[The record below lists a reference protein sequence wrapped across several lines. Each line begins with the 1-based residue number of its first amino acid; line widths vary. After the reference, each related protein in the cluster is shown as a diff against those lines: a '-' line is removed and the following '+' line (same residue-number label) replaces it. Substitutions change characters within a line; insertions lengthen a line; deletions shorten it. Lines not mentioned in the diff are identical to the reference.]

1 MALSVPL
8 PKSIQSELGGNTHPG
23 LELDKYVASWEE
35 GGQAGKLSEKVQ
47 RPAIDNVV
55 KLSRSEPEGCHFRDL
70 CARRST
76 VLGLLGAESFRC
88 QTTGPLTLHR
98 ARASALENAGICLH
112 PIYGFTYFPGSGL
125 KGMARAFAETVWL
138 PGQFKAA
145 ANGQPDGPEEEEKA
159 RQAWE
164 RIERV
169 FGWAPGSDTVDK
181 GEPKPWKPK
190 CVPKHSEKDSAHSGN
205 IVFHDAWPEKWP
217 PLFMD
222 ILNNHHP
229 EYYRGKDDEDAPGDW
244 ENPIPVYFLAVP
256 PGQTFSFALSKR
268 RNDVDNSKGGRDA
281 RAPELIDLAKEWL
294 LGALCHLGAGAK
306 TAAGY
311 GCFKPIDR
319 AVPTPP
325 SPARQTFQTTLEL
338 VTPAFLAGAKQERED
353 CDLRPATLRGLLRSW
368 WRTMHAGWVDV
379 ATLRKLEA
387 AVWGD
392 TNSGGAVR
400 LTLEPGSPLDPQQYN
415 YKDRFRP
422 KAEFKQQH
430 ELENSP
436 NSKTTQGLFYLSY
449 GMDEISHGEARHRWY
464 KDAGTRWRIG
474 LSARGTA
481 YEERNA
487 RGQAT
492 RKVGVEA
499 PQVLRQAHAAL
510 WLLCQ
515 FGGVGSKARK
525 GFGSLG
531 DIEGMTLDDCQKAGR
546 EFREACGVPQRQRDG
561 DSPALEKML
570 PILAI
575 PTPWR
580 DAWFALDQLGFGA
593 QAFAQKFAHNP
604 DKLALGLPRK
614 IHGPRSAPMTSQDGK
629 NWKPEK
635 WLGDL
640 HQKLG
645 SRKGKEKD
653 MRDASPVHYH
663 LAKAPDET
671 LTIRVTAFPARYL
684 PDAETSRKFLSKLLG
699 HLKTDLEKRAKDL
712 AAKGQQKAPP
722 RAAAAARVSRPAPA
736 ERPLSKAGDLVE
748 ALLVEDPKGKGRRFA
763 KHAGSGRVGSI
774 QNPGD
779 IPPDKKTGDQ
789 VRLIVAIWTT
799 DQIQFKWPK
808 PLDSEKPGKAKPRSG
823 PGAGRFRR

>member
-8 PKSIQSELGGNTHPG
+8 PKSMQSELGGNTHPG
-23 LELDKYVASWEE
+23 LALDKYVASWEE

-47 RPAIDNVV
+47 KPAIDAVV
-55 KLSRSEPEGCHFRDL
+55 GLSRAEPPGCNLESLR
-70 CARRST
+70 ARRAAALA
-76 VLGLLGAESFRC
+76 VLGAELFRC
-88 QTTGPLTLHR
+88 QMTGPLTLHL

-145 ANGQPDGPEEEEKA
+145 ANGQPDGPEEENKA
-159 RQAWE
+159 RKAWDN
-164 RIERV
+164 IERV
-169 FGWAPGSDTVDK
+169 FGWAPSSDTLEGGK
-181 GEPKPWKPK
+181 PKPWKPQ
-190 CVPKHSEKDSAHSGN
+190 CVPKRGENDSAHSGS
-205 IVFHDAWPEKWP
+205 IVFRDAWPEEWP
-217 PLFMD
+217 KLFMD
-222 ILNNHHP
+222 IVNNHHP
-229 EYYRGKDDEDAPGDW
+229 DYYLGKDDKDAPGDW

-281 RAPELIDLAKEWL
+281 RAPGLIDLAKEWL

-311 GCFKPIDR
+311 GCFKPVDG
-319 AVPTPP
+319 ALPTLK
-325 SPARQTFQTTLEL
+325 SPARETFQTTLEL

-353 CDLRPATLRGLLRSW
+353 CDLRPATLRGLLRWW

-400 LTLEPGSPLDPQQYN
+400 LTLEPESPLDPQQYD

-449 GMDEISHGEARHRWY
+449 GMDEISHGVARHRWY
-464 KDAGTRWRIG
+464 KDPGARWRIA
-474 LSARGTA
+474 LSARGTV
-481 YEERNA
+481 YEDRNA
-487 RGQAT
+487 RGEVT
-492 RKVGVEA
+492 RKVRVGA
-499 PQVLRQAHAAL
+499 PQVLAQARAAL

-525 GFGSLG
+525 GFGSLS
-531 DIEGMTLDDCQKAGR
+531 DFEGLTLEEYNKAGR
-546 EFREACGVPQRQRDG
+546 EFREACGVRQHQREP

-570 PILAI
+570 PTLVI
-575 PTPWR
+575 PTPWK
-580 DAWFALDQLGFGA
+580 DAWFALDQVGFSA

-604 DKLALGLPRK
+604 DKVALGLPRK
-614 IHGPRSAPMTSQDGK
+614 IHGPRSAPLTSQNNK
-629 NWKPEK
+629 SWKPEK

-640 HQKLG
+640 HPKLG
-645 SRKGKEKD
+645 SRKRKEKD

-663 LAKAPDET
+663 LAKAPDGT
-671 LTIRVTAFPARYL
+671 LTIRVTAFPAKYL
-684 PDAETSRKFLSKLLG
+684 PDTEASRKFLSKLLG

-712 AAKGQQKAPP
+712 AGKGQQKAPS
-722 RAAAAARVSRPAPA
+722 RVVASARVSPPAPA
-736 ERPLSKAGDLVE
+736 GRGLPKAGDLVE
-748 ALLVEDPKGKGRRFA
+748 AVLVEDPKAKGRRFA
-763 KHAGSGRVGSI
+763 KHVASGKVGSI

-799 DQIQFKWPK
+799 DQVQFKWPK
-808 PLDSEKPGKAKPRSG
+808 PVDSEKPGKAKPRSG
-823 PGAGRFRR
+823 PGAGTRR